1 MGERN
6 RRVRRSPG
14 REDAVHRNY
23 ADAIRRQAA
32 DRSTRTRTAVTF
44 VHDFDAAD
52 GCTSLTYEQLD
63 LRARSIAAA
72 LLQRCVPGDRALL
85 LHPEGPECV
94 VAFVGCLYAGVIAV
108 PSPLPGRFRPQQR
121 RVTAIAA
128 DAGTAIVLT
137 STASLPEVTAWAES
151 LDGRVLGGE
160 GLDGESPGGERCGI
174 LLTDGLTDGL
184 ATVPSDAAGA
194 RVDTEPAPT
203 PTPAPAPA
211 PALDHDTVALLQ
223 YTSGSTG
230 DPKGVVVTHGNLLHN
245 AESIRR
251 TFGVDRTT
259 VFGSWIPHYH
269 DMGLLGMV
277 LPALA
282 LGASSVMMGPTGFL
296 KRPHHWLRMMDE
308 FGATVSAAPDFAYE
322 LCTRR
327 VTDEQLAGLDL
338 SRWRIACNG
347 SEPVRPA
354 TLTDFAKR
362 FAPAGLRADVFRP
375 SYGLAEA
382 TVFVS
387 TPVGRDPVVRR
398 FDEAR
403 LATGAL
409 VPAADAG
416 QARRTP
422 GAGAATTELVS
433 CGYPA
438 DFEVTIVDPATL
450 RPVPDGTVG
459 EIWLR
464 GDSVARGYWNAP
476 EATDRVFR
484 ATLAEPVTGAGGPA
498 AGAAGPS
505 PGTGRRTDGTDRA
518 ESHLRTG
525 DLGAV
530 LDGELFVTGR
540 IKEMIIL
547 RGRNLYPQDIEYEV
561 RDRHAPLQGLCGAAF
576 TVPVGG
582 TGGPGGLRE
591 DEALVLVHE
600 IRGRHDRADLERL
613 AASVRNTVFQGF
625 GAYLGGLVLVRRG
638 TVPRTTSGKIQRLRT
653 RELLYSGELRPVHT
667 ALGPALA
674 RTVPLSAEEPTR
686 RAGSRAGTLPEDVRR
701 AP

>member
-1 MGERN
+1 M
-6 RRVRRSPG
+6 
-14 REDAVHRNY
+14 HRNY

-32 DRSTRTRTAVTF
+32 DRSIRTRTAVTF
-44 VHDFDAAD
+44 VHDLDAAD
-52 GCTSLTYEQLD
+52 GRTSLTYEQLD

-94 VAFVGCLYAGVIAV
+94 VAFLGCLYAGVIAV

-121 RVTAIAA
+121 RVTAIAT

-151 LDGRVLGGE
+151 LDRKVLGGE
-160 GLDGESPGGERCGI
+160 GLDEEGPGGERCAI
-174 LLTDGLTDGL
+174 LLTDGL
-184 ATVPSDAAGA
+184 ATTVRPDAAGA
-194 RVDTEPAPT
+194 RVDTKPAPC
-203 PTPAPAPA
+203 PAPA

-245 AESIRR
+245 ADSIRR
-251 TFGVDRTT
+251 AFGVDRTT

-296 KRPHHWLRMMDE
+296 KRPHQWLRMMDE
-308 FGATVSAAPDFAYE
+308 FGASVSAAPDFAYE

-362 FAPAGLRADVFRP
+362 FAPAGLRADVFKP

-416 QARRTP
+416 RTRATP
-422 GAGAATTELVS
+422 GAGAAATELVS

-498 AGAAGPS
+498 DGSS
-505 PGTGRRTDGTDRA
+505 PATGHRTDGTDRA
-518 ESHLRTG
+518 EAHLRTG

-561 RDRHAPLQGLCGAAF
+561 RDRHAPLRGLCGAAF
-576 TVPVGG
+576 TVPAGG
-582 TGGPGGLRE
+582 SGGPGGRQE
-591 DEALVLVHE
+591 NEALVLVHE

-653 RELLYSGELRPVHT
+653 RELLCSGGLRPVHT

-674 RTVPLSAEEPTR
+674 RTVPLGAEDPAR
-686 RAGSRAGTLPEDVRR
+686 PVGSRAGTLPEDVHR

>member
-1 MGERN
+1 M
-6 RRVRRSPG
+6 
-14 REDAVHRNY
+14 HRNY

-52 GCTSLTYEQLD
+52 GRTSLTYEQLD

-72 LLQRCVPGDRALL
+72 LLRRCAPGDRALL

-94 VAFVGCLYAGVIAV
+94 VAFLGCLYAGVIAV

-121 RVTAIAA
+121 RVTAIAT
-128 DAGTAIVLT
+128 DAGTALVLT
-137 STASLPEVTAWAES
+137 SAASLPEVTAWAES
-151 LDGRVLGGE
+151 LS
-160 GLDGESPGGERCGI
+160 GESLGGERCGV
-174 LLTDGLTDGL
+174 LLTDCLG
-184 ATVPSDAAGA
+184 TVPPDAAGA
-194 RVDTEPAPT
+194 LVDTDPAPS
-203 PTPAPAPA
+203 PA

-245 AESIRR
+245 ADSIRR
-251 TFGVDRTT
+251 AFGVDRTT

-296 KRPHHWLRMMDE
+296 KRPHRWLRMMDE
-308 FGATVSAAPDFAYE
+308 FGVNVSAAPDFAYE

-362 FAPAGLRADVFRP
+362 FAPAGLRADVFKP

-387 TPVGRDPVVRR
+387 TPAGRDPVVRR
-398 FDEAR
+398 FDEGR
-403 LATGAL
+403 LAAGAL
-409 VPAADAG
+409 VPAAAAAAAAG
-416 QARRTP
+416 P

-484 ATLAEPVTGAGGPA
+484 ATLAEPVAGAGGPA
-498 AGAAGPS
+498 AGAAGPA
-505 PGTGRRTDGTDRA
+505 PGTGHRAEGTDRA
-518 ESHLRTG
+518 DGHLRTG

-582 TGGPGGLRE
+582 AGGPGGRRE

-600 IRGRHDRADLERL
+600 IRGRHGRADLEQL
-613 AASVRNTVFQGF
+613 TASVRNTVFQGF
-625 GAYLGGLVLVRRG
+625 GAHLGGLVLVRRG

-653 RELLYSGELRPVHT
+653 RELLCSGELRPVHT

-674 RTVPLSAEEPTR
+674 RTVPLSAEDATG
-686 RAGSRAGTLPEDVRR
+686 RAGATPEDVRR
-701 AP
+701 VP

>member
-6 RRVRRSPG
+6 RRDRRSPG
-14 REDAVHRNY
+14 REDGVHRNY

-32 DRSTRTRTAVTF
+32 DRSTRTRTALTF

-52 GCTSLTYEQLD
+52 GRTSLTYEQLD

-94 VAFVGCLYAGVIAV
+94 VAFLGCLYAGVIAV

-121 RVTAIAA
+121 RVTAIAT
-128 DAGTAIVLT
+128 DAGARLVLT

-151 LDGRVLGGE
+151 LDQEGLGGE
-160 GLDGESPGGERCGI
+160 GPGGDGLGGDGLGGERCGV
-174 LLTDGLTDGL
+174 LLTDVLG
-184 ATVPSDAAGA
+184 TVPPDTAGA
-194 RVDTEPAPT
+194 PVDTGRAPALAPT
-203 PTPAPAPA
+203 SAPTSAPDPV
-211 PALDHDTVALLQ
+211 LDHDTVALLQ

-245 AESIRR
+245 ADSIRR
-251 TFGVDRTT
+251 AFGVDRTT

-296 KRPHHWLRMMDE
+296 KRPHRWLRMMDE

-338 SRWRIACNG
+338 SRWRIAGNG

-362 FAPAGLRADVFRP
+362 FAPAGLRADAFKP

-403 LATGAL
+403 LAAGAL
-409 VPAADAG
+409 VPAAAAAAG
-416 QARRTP
+416 P

-484 ATLAEPVTGAGGPA
+484 ATLAEAVAGAGGPA
-498 AGAAGPS
+498 AGAGHRTE
-505 PGTGRRTDGTDRA
+505 GTDGADG
-518 ESHLRTG
+518 HLRTG

-540 IKEMIIL
+540 LKEMIIL

-582 TGGPGGLRE
+582 AGSPGGRRE

-600 IRGRHDRADLERL
+600 IRGRHGRADLEQL

-625 GAYLGGLVLVRRG
+625 GAHLGGLVLVRRG

-653 RELLYSGELRPVHT
+653 RELLCSGELQPVHT

-674 RTVPLSAEEPTR
+674 RTVPLSAEDATG
-686 RAGSRAGTLPEDVRR
+686 RADRADRAGTGPEDVRHVQ
-701 AP
+701 

>member
-6 RRVRRSPG
+6 RRDRRSPG

-32 DRSTRTRTAVTF
+32 DRSTRTRAAVTF
-44 VHDFDAAD
+44 VHDFDTAD
-52 GCTSLTYEQLD
+52 GRTSLTYGQLD

-72 LLQRCVPGDRALL
+72 LLQRCTPGDRALL

-94 VAFVGCLYAGVIAV
+94 VAFLGCLYAGVIAV

-151 LDGRVLGGE
+151 LDGE
-160 GLDGESPGGERCGI
+160 GPESPGGCGI
-174 LLTDGLTDGL
+174 LLTDGLG
-184 ATVPSDAAGA
+184 AVPPDAAGA
-194 RVDTEPAPT
+194 LVDTEP
-203 PTPAPAPA
+203 TPAPAPAAAPA

-245 AESIRR
+245 ADSIRR
-251 TFGVDRTT
+251 AFGVDRTT

-269 DMGLLGMV
+269 DMGLLGMI

-282 LGASSVMMGPTGFL
+282 LGASSVTMGPTGFL
-296 KRPHHWLRMMDE
+296 KRPHRWLRMMDE

-362 FAPAGLRADVFRP
+362 FAPAGLRADVFKP

-403 LATGAL
+403 LADGAL
-409 VPAADAG
+409 VPAAGTGAG
-416 QARRTP
+416 QARETP
-422 GAGAATTELVS
+422 GAGASTTELVS

-438 DFEVTIVDPATL
+438 DFEVTIVDPATR

-484 ATLAEPVTGAGGPA
+484 ATLAEPVAGAGGPA
-498 AGAAGPS
+498 ADSAPS
-505 PGTGRRTDGTDRA
+505 PGPGHRSERTDQANGPDRA
-518 ESHLRTG
+518 DRHLRTG

-561 RDRHAPLQGLCGAAF
+561 RDRHAPLPGLCGAAF
-576 TVPVGG
+576 TVPVGDAG
-582 TGGPGGLRE
+582 SPGGRRE

-600 IRGRHDRADLERL
+600 IRGRHERADLERL

-653 RELLYSGELRPVHT
+653 RELLCSGELRPVHT

-674 RTVPLSAEEPTR
+674 RAVPLSAEDPTDR
-686 RAGSRAGTLPEDVRR
+686 VGSRAGTLPAEVRR